1 MKQLCESHYDDFDA
15 ELTNNLVQ
23 FATNEMF
30 KSSDSQFSASDMLI
44 ILGRGRSDQVKYTG
58 RI

>member
-1 MKQLCESHYDDFDA
+1 MKQLCESHYDDFDM

-44 ILGRGRSDQVKYTG
+44 ILGRGRSDQVKSVA
-58 RI
+58 RM